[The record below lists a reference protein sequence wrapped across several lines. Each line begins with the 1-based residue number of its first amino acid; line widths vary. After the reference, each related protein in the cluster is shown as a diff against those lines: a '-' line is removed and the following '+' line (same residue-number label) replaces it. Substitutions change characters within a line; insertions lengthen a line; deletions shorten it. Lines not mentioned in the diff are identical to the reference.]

1 MRGTAW
7 AFVSPGVVRVVPWGL
22 GRAASPSSAPAPGK
36 AGSPPAPGRGRR
48 PSPSKPGADRPGPGS
63 QIMHMIQGK
72 PWISARPPEISK
84 LITSDLAKIR
94 LDRLCVCVI

>member
-72 PWISARPPEISK
+72 PWISASPTGDSK
-84 LITSDLAKIR
+84 LSPSGQAPVCLAG
-94 LDRLCVCVI
+94 